1 MKHAELE
8 IPAFGADWTDEQW
21 AEHDARII
29 AEREAVASVFT
40 QRGSIGPRES
50 MHRGGFPLRA
60 IDAAL
65 SSRETPATRLL
76 AAHSFRDKC
85 VVVLSGKVG
94 CGKTVAATG
103 HFVGHGGC
111 VFMRATEFAAAS
123 RYDADARK
131 RLAGAR
137 GVLLDDLGQEFAD
150 VKGSFLTDLQ
160 ELVDSCYGDYKPL
173 IITTNLVAKEFAARY
188 GDRIVDRIRE
198 CGAFLFVDGESLRKV
213 AS

>member
-1 MKHAELE
+1 MKPADLEL
-8 IPAFGADWTDEQW
+8 PSFGADWTDEQW
-21 AEHDARII
+21 AEHDARIE
-29 AEREAVASVFT
+29 AERKAVDVVYAQHGIFS
-40 QRGSIGPRES
+40 PRDV

-76 AAHSFRDKC
+76 DAHNFRDKC

-131 RLAGAR
+131 RLASAR
-137 GVLLDDLGQEFAD
+137 GIVLDDLGQEFAD

-198 CGAFLFVDGESLRKV
+198 CGAFLFVDGESLRRK
-213 AS
+213 A